1 MNSIDSKSSEN
12 FNYNDL
18 NQNDQF
24 INKLERD
31 V

>member
-1 MNSIDSKSSEN
+1 MNRIDYKSSEN